1 MPKYEYV
8 LRVPGRPDEHLISDL
23 DSVHEGDAIEIR
35 NRRWCVVRV
44 EPSDD
49 PSVTERKLLEPAEP
63 QK

>member
-8 LRVPGRPDEHLISDL
+8 LRVAGRPDEHLISDL
-23 DSVHEGDAIEIR
+23 DSVREGDTIEIR
-35 NRRWCVVRV
+35 NRRWHVVRV

-49 PSVTERKLLEPAEP
+49 PSVAERKLLEPADA